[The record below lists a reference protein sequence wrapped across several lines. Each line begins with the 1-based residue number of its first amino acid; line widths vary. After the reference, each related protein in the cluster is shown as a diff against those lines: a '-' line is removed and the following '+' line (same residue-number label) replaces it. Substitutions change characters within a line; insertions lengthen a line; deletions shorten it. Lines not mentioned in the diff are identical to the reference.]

1 MLTIKNVS
9 AVIDAKE
16 LINNI
21 SLTIKSGEK
30 HAIMGPEG
38 SGKSSLAHLISG
50 HPSII
55 QTEGTVKFK
64 NKDITKLDADDRANL
79 GIYTTFQYPPEISG
93 LQNLDII
100 KAVLKIKKD
109 SRNENEIEADYK
121 LLVLMLNLR
130 PNHGSLLMDQ
140 DMMSLSEFKKNE
152 LLQMLMFN
160 PDCIVVDEIDLDL
173 EEEDLATVGEILK
186 NYIDSKKSM
195 IIITHNQQ
203 LLDLVD
209 PTHVHIL
216 VDGKIKEQGGKEL
229 YKRIIEDG
237 YSQFS

>member
-203 LLDLVD
+203 LLDLVE